1 MYSIY
6 LISAY
11 VDGILQWKVGLSK
24 HPNKRLKELKTANP
38 NIKDIHALYEINNRE
53 LAYKTEALIK
63 KRLKEFKINGEWFES
78 YSLNETLFF
87 EYCDLCHGTA
97 KALIQIKKN
106 KTQHENYN

>member
-38 NIKDIHALYEINNRE
+38 NIKDIHALFEISNRE
-53 LAYKTEALIK
+53 VAYKTEAILK
-63 KRLKEFKINGEWFES
+63 QRLKDFKINGEWFQS

-87 EYCDLCHGTA
+87 EYCEMCYGIA
-97 KALIQIKKN
+97 KTVIQIKNN
-106 KTQHENYN
+106 KIQHENFN